1 MEPRKVVIPAAGLG
15 ISFLPYTKAIPK
27 EMLPILEKP
36 IIHHIF
42 EECIAAEMAHI
53 FVITSSRKDAIADH
67 IDASA
72 DLEAHLAE
80 QGQINLLA
88 STQKL
93 ARMASYAFIRQP
105 EPLGSG
111 HAVSLAQPC
120 IGKEYFGIASPD
132 DFIDATEPTLKL
144 LSRIARQEK
153 TSIIAVQEVPQS
165 AVASHDIITIKKTLT
180 PSLFQVA
187 DISEKPSQ
195 KDAPSTLAVVG
206 RMIVSYKLFGALEYA
221 NTHSEQREISLSA
234 GISQMI
240 RANERVLAYKI
251 PGICYDLRTP
261 LGWIRAIVG
270 MGLKNP
276 QYAPHIR
283 ALVEESEPLKSI
295 VYSPARVATKNGKTV
310 SGVSEI

>member
-1 MEPRKVVIPAAGLG
+1 MELCKVVIPAADLG
-15 ISFLPYTKAIPK
+15 MDFLPFTKAIPR

-36 IIHHIF
+36 IIHYIF

-53 FVITSSRKDAIADH
+53 FVISNGRKDAIADH

-72 DLEAHLAE
+72 DLEAYLAE
-80 QGQINLLA
+80 RGQINRLA

-93 ARMASYAFIRQP
+93 ARMASYAFIRQA

-120 IGKEYFGIASPD
+120 IGKEYFAIASPD

-144 LSRIARQEK
+144 LLRIARQEK

-165 AVASHDIITIKKTLT
+165 TVSSHDIITIKKTLT

-187 DISEKPSQ
+187 DIIEHPSQ
-195 KDAPSTLAVVG
+195 KDAPSTFAVVG
-206 RMIVSYKLFGALEYA
+206 RMIVSYKLFAALEYA
-221 NTHSEQREISLSA
+221 NTHSEKQEISLSA

-240 RANERVLAYKI
+240 RANERVIAYKI
-251 PGICYDLRTP
+251 PGVRYDLRTP
-261 LGWIRAIVG
+261 LGWVRAVVA
-270 MGLKNP
+270 MALKNP

-283 ALVEESEPLKSI
+283 TLVEELEPLRSV
-295 VYSPARVATKNGKTV
+295 VYSPARVADNAR
-310 SGVSEI
+310 